1 MTSSQGAG
9 AAAGAV
15 VRRTVVI
22 ENERG
27 LHPRAGAK
35 FVLWWNQQEK
45 AAGDRNG
52 ASLRILSTGNFTR
65 CAGRCCN
72 EPAAGAW

>member
-52 ASLRILSTGNFTR
+52 ASLRILSTENFTR
-65 CAGRCCN
+65 RARQRCN

>member
-1 MTSSQGAG
+1 MTDQGG
-9 AAAGAV
+9 EEL
-15 VRRTVVI
+15 RRVVVI
-22 ENERG
+22 ANRRG
-27 LHPRAGAK
+27 LHARAAAK

-52 ASLRILSTGNFTR
+52 ASLRILTTGNFTR
-65 CAGRCCN
+65 RVRRRCN

>member
-1 MTSSQGAG
+1 MTSTEGADAATG
-9 AAAGAV
+9 AI

-27 LHPRAGAK
+27 LHARAATK
-35 FVLWWNQQEK
+35 FVLWWDQQEK

-65 CAGRCCN
+65 RARRVAGQFENRRR
-72 EPAAGAW
+72 